1 MTEVL
6 KHDLTKIVPFF
17 RFRGRYV
24 SAEPWGSGHI
34 NDTYRLK
41 IDQGGRDLYYIIQRI
56 NHKVFP
62 HVPEMMNNIERVTK
76 HLRRKIEAIPGSDYR
91 REALSLV
98 YTLEDKPYYL
108 DPDGNYWRVYVF
120 VEHASTMD
128 YVSSPSQ
135 AYEAAKAFG
144 KFQSMLQDL
153 PGESL
158 FEVIPGFHHTP
169 KRFEKFL
176 KALDSDAM
184 GRASS
189 ARAEIDFALSRR
201 ESTSV
206 VVDMLDN
213 GQLPSRV
220 THNDTKINN
229 VMLNDSDG
237 RGICVIDLD
246 TVMPGSV
253 LYDFG
258 DEVRTSTVNAAEDE
272 KDLSKVRFSLE
283 YFRELVRGY
292 LESAGDFLTPQE
304 IGLLAFSG
312 RLITFEIGLRFLTD
326 YLEGDVYFKVHRDG
340 HNLDRCRTQFEMVR
354 QMEELCDDME
364 AIVAKYQS
372 ELCCTG
378 CRCE

>member
-1 MTEVL
+1 MSSKVL
-6 KHDLTKIVPFF
+6 KHDLREIVPFF
-17 RFRGRYV
+17 RFRGKYV
-24 SAEPWGSGHI
+24 DAEPWGSGHI
-34 NDTYRLK
+34 NYTYLLK
-41 IDQGGRDLYYIIQRI
+41 IKQGGREVYYLVQRI

-62 HVPEMMNNIERVTK
+62 HVPEMMDNIERVTK
-76 HLRRKIEAIPGSDYR
+76 HLRKKIEAVPGSDYS
-91 REALSLV
+91 REALCLV
-98 YTLEDKPYYL
+98 YTRDNKPYYL

-120 VEHASTMD
+120 VEHATTMD

-144 KFQSMLQDL
+144 KFQCMLRDL
-153 PGESL
+153 PGEPL
-158 FEVIPGFHHTP
+158 FEVIPGFHNTP
-169 KRFEKFL
+169 KRFERFL
-176 KALDSDAM
+176 EVLEADAL
-184 GRASS
+184 GRAAS
-189 ARAEIDFALSRR
+189 ARAEIDFALARR

-206 VVDMLDN
+206 IVDLLES

-229 VMLNDSDG
+229 VMMNDSDG

-283 YFRELVRGY
+283 YFSELVRGY
-292 LESAGDFLTPQE
+292 LESAGDFLTADE
-304 IGLLAFSG
+304 IRLLAFSG

-354 QMEELCDDME
+354 QMEELSDEME
-364 AIVAKYQS
+364 AIVAKHQS
-372 ELCCTG
+372 ELRCAG
-378 CRCE
+378 CR

>member
-17 RFRGRYV
+17 RFRGKFV
-24 SAEPWGSGHI
+24 GAEPWGSGHI

-41 IDQGGRDLYYIIQRI
+41 IEQGGRDLYYIIQRI
-56 NHKVFP
+56 NNKVFP
-62 HVPEMMNNIERVTK
+62 HVPEMMHNIERVTK
-76 HLRRKIEAIPGSDYR
+76 HLRKKIEAIPGGDYS
-91 REALSLV
+91 REALCLV
-98 YTLEDKPYYL
+98 YTLDDKPYYL
-108 DPDGNYWRVYVF
+108 DPEGNYWRVYVF
-120 VEHASTMD
+120 VENASTMD

-135 AYEAAKAFG
+135 AYEAARAFG
-144 KFQSMLQDL
+144 KFQCMLQDL
-153 PGESL
+153 PGEPL

-176 KALDSDAM
+176 KALEADAL
-184 GRASS
+184 GRAAS
-189 ARAEIDFALSRR
+189 ARSEIDFALARR

-206 VVDMLDN
+206 VVDMLAS
-213 GQLPSRV
+213 GQLPGRV

-283 YFRELVRGY
+283 YFSELVRGY
-292 LESAGDFLTPQE
+292 LESAGDFLTPDE
-304 IGLLAFSG
+304 IRLLSFSG

-326 YLEGDVYFKVHRDG
+326 YLEGDVYFKVHREG

-354 QMEELCDDME
+354 QMEELRDDME
-364 AIVAKYQS
+364 AIVAKYQA
-372 ELCCTG
+372 EICCLG
-378 CRCE
+378 